1 MWLKWLTTLITLVVK
16 NKAMGVLN
24 KLKSRMSGPT
34 KAEEDNTVYGF
45 DTGRERGSGVAAV
58 NMGLAAGQSQAP
70 IQSNVGA
77 DIAETMAGIG
87 ANIATAMASMPE
99 GDRSKSIAKSKKD
112 GKTGKEARE
121 IWKKEKAA
129 RKAKEKRDKAAE
141 KIGIDTTIDITG
153 GDDASQYDN
162 DIYNA

>member
-1 MWLKWLTTLITLVVK
+1 
-16 NKAMGVLN
+16 
-24 KLKSRMSGPT
+24 MSGPA
-34 KAEEDNTVYGF
+34 KAQESNTVYGF
-45 DTGRERGSGVAAV
+45 DTGRARGSGVAAV

-70 IQSNVGA
+70 IQNNGP

-99 GDRSKSIAKSKKD
+99 GDRSKSIGKSKKD

-121 IWKKEKAA
+121 IWKKEKEKK
-129 RKAKEKRDKAAE
+129 KAKLKAEKEQKKRDKKAE

-162 DIYNA
+162 DIYNV

>member
-1 MWLKWLTTLITLVVK
+1 
-16 NKAMGVLN
+16 MGVLN

-34 KAEEDNTVYGF
+34 KAQASNTVYGF
-45 DTGRERGSGVAAV
+45 DTGRARGSGVDAV

-99 GDRSKSIAKSKKD
+99 GDRSKSISKSKKE

-121 IWKKEKAA
+121 IWKKEREKK
-129 RKAKEKRDKAAE
+129 KAKLKAEKEQKKRDKKAE
-141 KIGIDTTIDITG
+141 KIGIDTTVDITG

-162 DIYNA
+162 DIYNV

>member
-1 MWLKWLTTLITLVVK
+1 
-16 NKAMGVLN
+16 MGVLN
-24 KLKSRMSGPT
+24 KLKSRMSGPAQAQD
-34 KAEEDNTVYGF
+34 KNQDKNTVYGF
-45 DTGRERGSGVAAV
+45 DTGKARSGGVDSV

-87 ANIATAMASMPE
+87 ANIATAMASAPE
-99 GDRSKSIAKSKKD
+99 GDRSKSITKSKKD

-121 IWKKEKAA
+121 IWRKQKEKA
-129 RKAKEKRDKAAE
+129 KAKKKAEREQKKRDKKAE

-153 GDDASQYDN
+153 GDNASQYDD